1 MSTVP
6 ASAHCS
12 RVFSVHS
19 SLSPRRNTVCA
30 CPLASGRHRLVLF
43 LLSYS
48 HSEVFCSPSYPASSR
63 CSSGQKPSLAELP
76 PSSQTSSPNDGSSEW
91 NILYSVPGARHRSQV
106 QCTLPLHCSIRT
118 TVISV
123 KSYLPNQISSAGRSV
138 FAFCAENNI
147 TKIYLLWKQLYFSQ
161 WKYTHFKL

>member
-1 MSTVP
+1 MATCSSIFTREIPRTEEPDGLQFIRPKRVGNNSMPTTETTPVISSASKNAANRGDITTCGMSTVP

-19 SLSPRRNTVCA
+19 SLSPRRNTLCA

-76 PSSQTSSPNDGSSEW
+76 PSSQTSSPNDESSE
-91 NILYSVPGARHRSQV
+91 
-106 QCTLPLHCSIRT
+106 
-118 TVISV
+118 
-123 KSYLPNQISSAGRSV
+123 
-138 FAFCAENNI
+138 
-147 TKIYLLWKQLYFSQ
+147 
-161 WKYTHFKL
+161 